1 MTTVICYGYLPSLFG
16 LYASADIYTNKVRTM
31 NKQISLILALI
42 ISTCFGLVGCYQD
55 CPDDG
60 GDPNKK
66 DPNKEDPIQQGE
78 YTPIYE
84 LDADG
89 NLKHLPIPFVDFT
102 AGEHPLKKWEA
113 AHGSVLQTE
122 KVITDAKGNNL
133 KNYVFNTQ
141 DKSSKQPL
149 RIYLIGNSG
158 EGKLQISTV
167 LIDEQLVYD
176 QKGDVRR
183 DFDIM
188 TINDG
193 FEAMDES
200 SSKSPMYRKGN
211 LIVGVSR
218 GAVAGYAQL
227 SFLPMPGSVAEVDLD
242 KTLQDFPFA
251 SKLAEETSLDE
262 IRQYEATLGIRQEKS
277 LNDPKRATFVAKDKK
292 KGNFSIVSY
301 YPQGYTSNGT
311 TYEPGIL
318 ALSHAL
324 TIDMVESNPD
334 VGLWFVR
341 NGFSKPAKT
350 IVGGNTFSSEN
361 NYYTVLITET
371 QGGIVFSFSA
381 KKKPSAPNVT
391 EDTSIF
397 PTYNF
402 GEKFNP
408 ADVPTPGTP
417 AGSIY
422 TSEMAKGEEVTYRAP
437 EVGDDGKIDYA
448 STRLE
453 VSIKGLSKL
462 KAAAIS
468 GYHYCAASNA
478 TKDNMNVYNK
488 GALTIN
494 PTKQF
499 KTGIDKELRAV
510 LEKAG
515 YQYTGL
521 GKDQFGNEYWYY
533 YNAEHTI
540 SLHVVKLTGLGST
553 LLGSDFW
560 PGDDYKP
567 EPGKQIRLNTRY
579 IHH

>member
-1 MTTVICYGYLPSLFG
+1 
-16 LYASADIYTNKVRTM
+16 M

-42 ISTCFGLVGCYQD
+42 MSTCFGLVGCYQD

-167 LIDEQLVYD
+167 LIDEKLVYD

-262 IRQYEATLGIRQEKS
+262 IRQYEATLGLRQEKS

-371 QGGIVFSFSA
+371 QGGIVFSFTA
-381 KKKPSAPNVT
+381 KKKGSTPNPT

-408 ADVPTPGTP
+408 ADVPTLGTP

-422 TSEMAKGEEVTYRAP
+422 TSEMAKGENVTYAP
-437 EVGDDGKIDYA
+437 PVNGLDGNIDYG

-453 VSIKGLSKL
+453 VSIKDPFKFST
-462 KAAAIS
+462 AAIN
-468 GYHYCAASNA
+468 GYHYCAASKA
-478 TKDNMNVYNK
+478 TKDNMYVYNR
-488 GALTIN
+488 GSLTIN

-521 GKDQFGNEYWYY
+521 GKDQFDNEYWYY

-540 SLHVVKLTGLGST
+540 SLHVVKLTGMGTALF
-553 LLGSDFW
+553 GSDFW

-567 EPGKQIRLNTRY
+567 EPGKRIRLNTRY